1 MVTWNIIA
9 MQGVGTEEEDMQ
21 YNIVELLDENL
32 KPTGIS
38 LYLHSTEIIPLIAK
52 TEEEDMKT
60 RIRKLK
66 KTVMQLQKR
75 RNKNEKDKKKSSN
88 TATPKSDKI

>member
-1 MVTWNIIA
+1 

-21 YNIVELLDENL
+21 YNNVELLDENL

-88 TATPKSDKI
+88 TATPKSDKIWEFGEAPN